1 MVLSFKHTRMK
12 QLTLIISATAL
23 LLFTSCETLNQAAQQ
38 VITQG
43 TGTLNPSAAEIAL
56 GLKQALENG
65 TSNSSQRLSAQNGFL
80 GNVAIK
86 ILFPPEAQKAERT
99 LRSLGLNQ
107 LCDNVVT
114 SLNRAAEDAAKEAKP
129 IFINAIKQMTITDA
143 TNILLGRQDDAAT
156 QYFKR
161 VTNSQLSEKFRPV
174 IQNSLGKVGATKYW
188 GDVVNRYNQIP
199 LTADINPDLASYVTQ
214 MAINGLFHEIAQEEL
229 KIRQNISARN
239 TTLLQKVFGYA
250 DRNRAN

>member
-1 MVLSFKHTRMK
+1 MKHLKFIAAATGILILS
-12 QLTLIISATAL
+12 
-23 LLFTSCETLNQAAQQ
+23 SCDTLNQAAQQ

-43 TGTLNPSAAEIAL
+43 TIPGTGNPTATEIAL

-65 TSNSSQRLSAQNGFL
+65 TSYSSERLSTQNGFL
-80 GNVAIK
+80 GNAAIK

-99 LRSLGLNQ
+99 LRSLGFNS

-114 SLNRAAEDAAKEAKP
+114 SLNRAAEDAAREAKP
-129 IFINAIKQMTITDA
+129 IFINAIKQMTIADA
-143 TNILLGRQDDAAT
+143 SNILLSGQTDAAT

-161 VTNSQLSEKFRPV
+161 VTNSQLSDKFRPV

-188 GDVVNRYNQIP
+188 GDVVTRYNQIP
-199 LTADINPDLASYVTQ
+199 LTTDINPDLTGYVTQ

-239 TTLLQKVFGYA
+239 STLLQRVFGYA
-250 DRNRAN
+250 DRYKGQ